1 MKRTIALL
9 LVLILSLSL
18 AACSVDEGK
27 PIDGSTA
34 PDAPTA
40 STAPSESSAPTSDTD
55 TTSTEPKYTAAELA
69 ETVMYIDGSAVS
81 FGELRYQIASLMNAY
96 EYYGDGAVDWDEEIE
111 GKPAREFFVDEA
123 IDTCKLFRAVE
134 RYAADNGYALDDT
147 RRAEI
152 DEEIA
157 GYIENAGGEDAF
169 DKQLVELGMDRELY
183 EYLIVVPELYYVVYN
198 SIFGE
203 GGARELSD
211 DAASGYFAE
220 NYLTTRHILKVAVD
234 DSGDYLSDEETRK
247 VYDDIAEL
255 KAKID
260 GGADFKSVADEE
272 SEDELLGETITF
284 ELSTMPDAYIAAA
297 QSLKPGEMSDIVDID
312 GAYVLVKRE
321 ALDESYLTENFD
333 AIKEE
338 YGLGLFRE
346 LLDPVRDGLSVEK
359 TDAFSRIDVQE
370 IYDAFFSA

>member
-1 MKRTIALL
+1 MKRIIALL

-40 STAPSESSAPTSDTD
+40 STAPSESSAPTSDAD

-69 ETVMYIDGSAVS
+69 EPVMYIDGSAVS

-96 EYYGDGAVDWDEEIE
+96 EYYGDGAVDWSEEIE

-134 RYAADNGYALDDT
+134 KYAAAGGYAIDDT

-183 EYLIVVPELYYVVYN
+183 EYLIVVPELYYIVYN
-198 SIFGE
+198 DIFGE
-203 GGARELSD
+203 GGAQEISD

-234 DSGDYLSDEETRK
+234 DSGNYLSDEETRK
-247 VYDDIAEL
+247 VYDEIAEL

-284 ELSTMPDAYIAAA
+284 ELSTMPEPYIAAA

-321 ALDESYLTENFD
+321 TLDESYLTENFD

-346 LLDPVRDGLSVEK
+346 LLDPVRDELSVEK
-359 TDAFSRIDVQE
+359 TDAFSKIDVQE

>member
-9 LVLILSLSL
+9 LALMLSLSL

-27 PIDGSTA
+27 PIDGSAA
-34 PDAPTA
+34 PDE

-55 TTSTEPKYTAAELA
+55 EPSTEPKYSTAELS
-69 ETVMYIDGSAVS
+69 EPVMYIDGDAVS

-96 EYYGDGAVDWDEEIE
+96 EYYGDGAVDWNEEIE

-134 RYAADNGYALDDT
+134 KYAAAGGYAIDDT

-152 DEEIA
+152 DDEIA

-183 EYLIVVPELYYVVYN
+183 EYLIVVPELYYVVYGD
-198 SIFGE
+198 IFGE

-234 DSGDYLSDEETRK
+234 DSGNYLSDEETRK
-247 VYDDIAEL
+247 VYDGISEL

-260 GGADFKSVADEE
+260 GGADFKSIADEE

-297 QSLKPGEMSDIVDID
+297 QSLNPGEVSDIVDID

-321 ALDESYLTENFD
+321 ELDMSYLSENFD

-346 LLDPVRDGLSVEK
+346 LLDPVRDELSVEK
-359 TDAFSRIDVQE
+359 TDAFSKIDVQE
-370 IYDAFFSA
+370 IYDAFFGA

>member
-1 MKRTIALL
+1 MKRTLALL
-9 LVLILSLSL
+9 LVLIFALSL

-27 PIDGSTA
+27 PIDGSAA
-34 PDAPTA
+34 PDE

-55 TTSTEPKYTAAELA
+55 TTLTEPKYTAAELA
-69 ETVMYIDGSAVS
+69 EPVMYIDGSAVS

-134 RYAADNGYALDDT
+134 KYAADNGYALDDT

-152 DEEIA
+152 DDEIA

-169 DKQLVELGMDRELY
+169 EAQLVELGMDRELY
-183 EYLIVVPELYYVVYN
+183 EYLIVVPELYYVVYGD
-198 SIFGE
+198 IFGE
-203 GGARELSD
+203 GGAREVSD

-220 NYLTTRHILKVAVD
+220 NYMTTRHILKVAVD
-234 DSGDYLSDEETRK
+234 DSGNYLSDEETQK
-247 VYDDIAEL
+247 VYDEISEL

-297 QSLKPGEMSDIVDID
+297 KALNPGEVSDIVDID

-321 ALDESYLTENFD
+321 ELDMSYLSENFD

-346 LLDPVRDGLSVEK
+346 LLDPVRDELSVEK
-359 TDAFSRIDVQE
+359 TDAFSKIDVQE
-370 IYDAFFSA
+370 IYDAFFGA

>member
-9 LVLILSLSL
+9 LALMLSLSL

-27 PIDGSTA
+27 PIDGSA
-34 PDAPTA
+34 SPDE
-40 STAPSESSAPTSDTD
+40 STAPSESSASTSDTD
-55 TTSTEPKYTAAELA
+55 EPSTEPKYSTDELA
-69 ETVMYIDGSAVS
+69 EPVMYIDGDAVS

-96 EYYGDGAVDWDEEIE
+96 EYYGDGAVDWNEEIE

-134 RYAADNGYALDDT
+134 KYAADNGYALDDT

-152 DEEIA
+152 DDEIA

-183 EYLIVVPELYYVVYN
+183 EYLIVVPELYYVVYGD
-198 SIFGE
+198 IFGE

-220 NYLTTRHILKVAVD
+220 NYLTTRHILKVAMD
-234 DSGDYLSDEETRK
+234 DSGNYLSDEETRK
-247 VYDDIAEL
+247 VYDEIAEL

-260 GGADFKSVADEE
+260 GGADFKSIADEE

-297 QSLKPGEMSDIVDID
+297 QALNPGEVSDIVDID

-321 ALDESYLTENFD
+321 ELDMSYLSENFD

-346 LLDPVRDGLSVEK
+346 LLDPVRDELSVEK
-359 TDAFSRIDVQE
+359 TDAFSKIDVQE
-370 IYDAFFSA
+370 IYDAFFGA

>member
-9 LVLILSLSL
+9 LALMLSLSL

-27 PIDGSTA
+27 PIDGSAA
-34 PDAPTA
+34 PDE

-55 TTSTEPKYTAAELA
+55 EPSTEPKYSTSELS
-69 ETVMYIDGSAVS
+69 EPVMYIDGDAVS

-96 EYYGDGAVDWDEEIE
+96 EYYGDGAVDWNEEIE

-134 RYAADNGYALDDT
+134 KYAADSGYAIDDT

-152 DEEIA
+152 DDEIA

-183 EYLIVVPELYYVVYN
+183 EYLIVVPELYYVVYGD
-198 SIFGE
+198 IFGE

-234 DSGDYLSDEETRK
+234 DSGNYLSDEETRK
-247 VYDDIAEL
+247 VYDSIAEL

-260 GGADFKSVADEE
+260 GGADFKSIADEE

-297 QSLKPGEMSDIVDID
+297 QSLGAGEVSGIVDID

-321 ALDESYLTENFD
+321 ELDMSYLSENFD

-346 LLDPVRDGLSVEK
+346 LLDPVRDELSVEK
-359 TDAFSRIDVQE
+359 TDAFSKIDVQE
-370 IYDAFFSA
+370 IYDAFFGA

>member
-9 LVLILSLSL
+9 LALMLSLSL

-27 PIDGSTA
+27 PIDGSAA
-34 PDAPTA
+34 PDE
-40 STAPSESSAPTSDTD
+40 STAPGESSAPTSDTD
-55 TTSTEPKYTAAELA
+55 EPSTEPKYSTAELS
-69 ETVMYIDGSAVS
+69 EPVMYIDGDAVS

-96 EYYGDGAVDWDEEIE
+96 EYYGDGAVDWNEEIE

-134 RYAADNGYALDDT
+134 RYAADNGYAIDDT

-203 GGARELSD
+203 GGVRELSD

-220 NYLTTRHILKVAVD
+220 NYMTTRHILKVAMD
-234 DSGDYLSDEETRK
+234 DSGNYLSDEETRK
-247 VYDDIAEL
+247 VYDGITEL

-260 GGADFKSVADEE
+260 GGADFKSIADEE

-297 QSLKPGEMSDIVDID
+297 QALNPGEVSDIVDID

-321 ALDESYLTENFD
+321 ELDMSYLSENFD

-346 LLDPVRDGLSVEK
+346 LLDPVRDELSVEK
-359 TDAFSRIDVQE
+359 TDAFSKIDVQE
-370 IYDAFFSA
+370 IYDAFFGA

>member
-1 MKRTIALL
+1 MKRIIALL

-69 ETVMYIDGSAVS
+69 EPVMYIDGSAVS

-96 EYYGDGAVDWDEEIE
+96 EYYGDGAVDWNEEIE

-134 RYAADNGYALDDT
+134 RYAADNGYAIDDT

-198 SIFGE
+198 DIFGE

-211 DAASGYFAE
+211 DAAIGYFAE
-220 NYLTTRHILKVAVD
+220 NYMTTRHILKVAVD
-234 DSGDYLSDEETRK
+234 DSGNYLSDEETRK
-247 VYDDIAEL
+247 VYDGIAEL

-284 ELSTMPDAYIAAA
+284 ELSTMPEPYIAAA

-321 ALDESYLTENFD
+321 TLDESYLTENFD

-346 LLDPVRDGLSVEK
+346 LLDPVRDELSVEK

>member
-1 MKRTIALL
+1 MKRTLALL
-9 LVLILSLSL
+9 LVLIFALSL
-18 AACSVDEGK
+18 AGCSVDEGK
-27 PIDGSTA
+27 PIDGSA
-34 PDAPTA
+34 SPTA
-40 STAPSESSAPTSDTD
+40 STASTVPSESSAPTSDS
-55 TTSTEPKYTAAELA
+55 TTSTEPKYTADELA
-69 ETVMYIDGSAVS
+69 EAVMYIDGSAVS

-96 EYYGDGAVDWDEEIE
+96 EYYGDGAVNWDEEIE
-111 GKPAREFFVDEA
+111 GKPAREFFIDEA

-134 RYAADNGYALDDT
+134 RYAADNGYAIDDT

-203 GGARELSD
+203 GGAQELSD

-220 NYLTTRHILKVAVD
+220 NYLTTRHILKTAVD
-234 DSGDYLSDEETRK
+234 DSGNYLSDEETRK

-284 ELSTMPDAYIAAA
+284 ELSTMPEPYIAAA
-297 QSLKPGEMSDIVDID
+297 QALKAGEVSDIVDID
-312 GAYVLVKRE
+312 GAYVLIKRE
-321 ALDESYLTENFD
+321 ELDMSYLSENFD

-370 IYDAFFSA
+370 IYDAFFGA

>member
-9 LVLILSLSL
+9 LALMLSLSL

-27 PIDGSTA
+27 PIDGSAA
-34 PDAPTA
+34 PDE
-40 STAPSESSAPTSDTD
+40 STAPGESSAPTSDTD
-55 TTSTEPKYTAAELA
+55 EPSTEPKYSTSELA
-69 ETVMYIDGSAVS
+69 EPVMYIDGDAVS

-96 EYYGDGAVDWDEEIE
+96 EYYGDGAVDWNEEIE

-134 RYAADNGYALDDT
+134 KYAADNGYAIDDT

-183 EYLIVVPELYYVVYN
+183 EYLIVVPELYYVVYGD
-198 SIFGE
+198 IFGE
-203 GGARELSD
+203 GGAREVSD

-220 NYLTTRHILKVAVD
+220 NYMTTRHILKVAMD
-234 DSGDYLSDEETRK
+234 DSGNYLSDEETRK
-247 VYDDIAEL
+247 VYDGIAEL

-260 GGADFKSVADEE
+260 GGADFKSIADEE

-297 QSLKPGEMSDIVDID
+297 QALNPGEVSDIVDID

-321 ALDESYLTENFD
+321 ELDMSYLSENFD

-346 LLDPVRDGLSVEK
+346 LLDPVRDELSVEK
-359 TDAFSRIDVQE
+359 TDAFSKIDVQE
-370 IYDAFFSA
+370 IYDAFFGA

>member
-9 LVLILSLSL
+9 LALMLSLSL

-27 PIDGSTA
+27 PIDGSA
-34 PDAPTA
+34 SPDE
-40 STAPSESSAPTSDTD
+40 STAPSSAPTSDTD
-55 TTSTEPKYTAAELA
+55 EPSTEPKYSTAELA
-69 ETVMYIDGSAVS
+69 EPVMYVDGDAVS
-81 FGELRYQIASLMNAY
+81 FGERRYQIASLMNAY
-96 EYYGDGAVDWDEEIE
+96 DSYGDGAVDWDEEIE

-134 RYAADNGYALDDT
+134 RYAADNGYAIDDT

-169 DKQLVELGMDRELY
+169 EAQLVELGMDRELY
-183 EYLIVVPELYYVVYN
+183 EYLIVVPELYYVVYGD
-198 SIFGE
+198 IFGE
-203 GGARELSD
+203 GGARELFD
-211 DAASGYFAE
+211 DAVNGYFAE
-220 NYLTTRHILKVAVD
+220 NYMTTRHILKVAMD
-234 DSGDYLSDEETRK
+234 DSGDYLSDEETQK
-247 VYDDIAEL
+247 VYDGIAEL

-260 GGADFKSVADEE
+260 GGADFKAVADEE

-297 QSLKPGEMSDIVDID
+297 QSLGVGEVSDIVDID

-321 ALDESYLTENFD
+321 VLDESYLTENFD

-346 LLDPVRDGLSVEK
+346 ILDPVRDELSVEK
-359 TDAFSRIDVQE
+359 TDAFSKIDVQE
-370 IYDAFFSA
+370 IYDAFFGA

>member
-1 MKRTIALL
+1 MKRTLALL
-9 LVLILSLSL
+9 LVLIFALSL

-27 PIDGSTA
+27 PIDGSA
-34 PDAPTA
+34 SPDE
-40 STAPSESSAPTSDTD
+40 STAPSSAPTSDTD
-55 TTSTEPKYTAAELA
+55 TTSTEPKYTADELA

-81 FGELRYQIASLMNAY
+81 FGELHYQIASLMNAY
-96 EYYGDGAVDWDEEIE
+96 EYYGDGAVDWNEEIE

-152 DEEIA
+152 DAEIA

-183 EYLIVVPELYYVVYN
+183 KYLIVVPELYYVVYN

-234 DSGDYLSDEETRK
+234 DSGNYLSDEETQK
-247 VYDDIAEL
+247 VYDEISEL

-260 GGADFKSVADEE
+260 GGADFNSVADEE

-297 QSLKPGEMSDIVDID
+297 QSLKPGEVSDIVDID

-338 YGLGLFRE
+338 YGLGLFRGI
-346 LLDPVRDGLSVEK
+346 LDPVRDGLSVEK
-359 TDAFSRIDVQE
+359 TDAFARIDVQE